1 MPQSESP
8 PTAPGVPPPQ
18 ASAPTPV
25 AAPPAA
31 PPPAAA
37 PPVIVFRTVPPPVA
51 AADPTARRH
60 DGFYLRLGL
69 GAGFM
74 RSVVDFEDVNGT
86 SEVKVR
92 GGGVG
97 FELALGGTVA
107 PGLVI
112 GGGIYTVSA
121 SEITWESDAQSVL
134 DRYDDDTFK
143 GGDGVV
149 GMLGVMLDFYP
160 NPRGGFHVQ
169 GGIGLGTLA
178 LDHDKDTGFP
188 GENWEGGGGGLMLGA
203 GYEFWVSDQW
213 SLGGVGRV
221 LMVSGKVRG
230 SESDRDYDAKAIAP
244 ALLFVATHH

>member
-1 MPQSESP
+1 M
-8 PTAPGVPPPQ
+8 
-18 ASAPTPV
+18 
-25 AAPPAA
+25 
-31 PPPAAA
+31 
-37 PPVIVFRTVPPPVA
+37 FRTVPPPVA

-69 GAGFM
+69 GAGFL
-74 RSVVDFEDVNGT
+74 RSTVDYDAGNVT
-86 SEVKVR
+86 AEVKVR
-92 GGGVG
+92 GGGAG

-121 SEITWESDAQSVL
+121 SDITWESDQVNDWPGA
-134 DRYDDDTFK
+134 DGDTFE
-143 GGDGVV
+143 GGDGSLGV
-149 GMLGVMLDFYP
+149 LGVMLDFYP
-160 NPRGGFHVQ
+160 NPRGGFHIQ
-169 GGIGLGTLA
+169 GGLGLGTIV
-178 LDHDKDTGFP
+178 LDNDDDTDFP

-230 SESDRDYDAKAIAP
+230 SDTDLDHDAKGIAP